1 MLSRENRQRG
11 QLQAAILDA
20 VKSSRPER
28 PPSDDEIAVSVGLD
42 RSMCSLWRSGE
53 RAMGV
58 KILQEL
64 STLYRMTVLC
74 PLIGE
79 GYLLVP
85 EMPASG
91 RLTAPRRGIDEISL
105 KLAEIQMRVMRGDLV
120 RVPADLLALVQQML
134 ELHPTVRRKP

>member
-1 MLSRENRQRG
+1 MLSRVYRQRG

-53 RAMGV
+53 RVMGV

-64 STLYRMTVLC
+64 SALYGMTVLC

-79 GYLLVP
+79 GYLL
-85 EMPASG
+85 MPQVHG
-91 RLTAPRRGIDEISL
+91 RLTAPRRGIEELSL
-105 KLAEIQMRVMRGDLV
+105 KLAEIQMRVMRSDLT
-120 RVPADLLALVQQML
+120 RVPADLLSLVQQIL
-134 ELHPTVRRKP
+134 ELYPSVRRKS